1 MILDI
6 NKKINQ
12 VKDELDKINI
22 NVEVVENLNKLIND
36 KLDRIRELSLTDE
49 DQDAFYTKIY
59 EVQRYSECY
68 TTLNYLQTKEIGKLN
83 NSISTIFNKIKQ
95 IESLLKDTIP
105 LNDNKGGAIN
115 E

>member
-12 VKDELDKINI
+12 VKDELDKISI

-36 KLDRIRELSLTDE
+36 KLDSVRDLSLIDTDKN
-49 DQDAFYTKIY
+49 AFYTKIY
-59 EVQRYSECY
+59 EVKRYSECY

-83 NSISTIFNKIKQ
+83 NSIATIFNKIKQ
-95 IESLLKDTIP
+95 IESLLTDTTP